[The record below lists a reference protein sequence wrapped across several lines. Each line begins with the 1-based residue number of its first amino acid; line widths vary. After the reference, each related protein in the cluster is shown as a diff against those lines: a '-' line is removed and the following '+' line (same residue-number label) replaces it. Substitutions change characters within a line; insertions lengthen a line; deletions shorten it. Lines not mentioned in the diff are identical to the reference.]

1 MKKAKRT
8 VQDELRA
15 EYRREDFPGGL
26 TRGKYAARMKASSNI
41 VVLEPEV
48 AAAFPTDAAVN
59 DALRSLIA
67 IAKASVAKRP
77 PTNGRRPKRR
87 AA

>member
-1 MKKAKRT
+1 MKKAKGAARDEMRT
-8 VQDELRA
+8 

-26 TRGKYAARMKASSNI
+26 TRGKYAARIKASSNI

-67 IAKASVAKRP
+67 IAKASTAKRRRS
-77 PTNGRRPKRR
+77 NGRGAKRR